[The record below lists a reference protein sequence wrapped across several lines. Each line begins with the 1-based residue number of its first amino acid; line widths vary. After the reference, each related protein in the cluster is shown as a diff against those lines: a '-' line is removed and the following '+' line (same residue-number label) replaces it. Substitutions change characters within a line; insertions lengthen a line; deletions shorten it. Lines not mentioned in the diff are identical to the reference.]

1 MLRRVGRAVS
11 CMAAV
16 PVGLLGVAP
25 ASVAATL
32 PKAIEFWGMKPNYVA
47 VRPEALTWHTDL
59 GPSFNGVTGNR
70 KGQGPVGAIS
80 WTSWT
85 AAAATGSGDLW
96 VPHEHGQT
104 ISWTTYPARLRFS
117 VPRTLS
123 VAVVGTPNFFYE
135 PMILFTR
142 ITVSFKAK
150 VPARWRRS
158 ASFTLKRNAP
168 GLYGFAFPR

>member
-16 PVGLLGVAP
+16 ALGLLSLAPVA
-25 ASVAATL
+25 VAATL

-70 KGQGPVGAIS
+70 KGPGPVGAIS

-96 VPHEHGQT
+96 VPREHGQT

-123 VAVVGTPNFFYE
+123 VAVPGTPNFFYE
-135 PMILFTR
+135 PMLLFTHV
-142 ITVSFKAK
+142 TVSFKAK

-158 ASFTLKRNAP
+158 ATFALKRNAR
-168 GLYGFAFPR
+168 GFYGFALPG